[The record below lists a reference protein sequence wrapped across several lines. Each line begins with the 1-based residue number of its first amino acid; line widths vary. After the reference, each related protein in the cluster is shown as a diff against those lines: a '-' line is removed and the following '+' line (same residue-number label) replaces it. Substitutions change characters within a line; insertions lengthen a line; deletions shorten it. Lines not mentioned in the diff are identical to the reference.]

1 MVKTE
6 TAPVG
11 QRRQLTIAFDIGGTF
26 TDVIFVTHDGRVFTR
41 KLPSRLGTLGT
52 RILELASEIDGEA
65 YRSFIHATTTCSNAL
80 LENKVAS
87 TGMLTTKGFRD
98 VLEMRNQRRPSIH
111 DVGWERTPPLI
122 PRRLI
127 HEVTERVLAD
137 GTVEIPIDDDE
148 IISLLRG
155 PLADVEAI
163 AICLIN
169 SPANPDY
176 ERRIAALIE
185 REHPKMRVSV
195 SAIEFPEIGEYER
208 MSTTA
213 VNASLM
219 PVVDRYLTR
228 LEGQIQAS
236 GPALRIMQS
245 QGGLMD
251 ARVAR
256 MQPVQMIESGPAA
269 GVLAAARVAA
279 VSNLSRVLAFD
290 MGGTTAKASAILD
303 ASPLERPQIEVGAG
317 ASLAS
322 RFFGGAGHV
331 VRTPSF
337 DIVEVGAG
345 GGSIAW
351 IDSAG
356 ALRVGPEGAGAEPGP
371 ACYGNGGT
379 QPTVTDA
386 NLILGYYSADAIAD
400 GSVPINRELAEEAI
414 RSIATPLGLSV
425 TEAAYGIVQIA
436 NATMIRALRA
446 VSVEKG
452 QDPRS
457 FTMVAYGGA
466 GPVHAVQLAE
476 ELGVSTVYI
485 PPFAGIFSAVGLLL
499 GEYRHDVAMS
509 LAAPVDSLEPTTFAE
524 GFDKLQKR
532 LSEILEAE
540 GVDPE
545 DATFHRLVD
554 LKYRDSQERLTI
566 PCPPL
571 DERLSEILTKRFS
584 DDYFAQFHYVPNAP
598 LDVVG
603 LRMRATAAS
612 NSQGTDILSCQHESK
627 SVLEGRRTGSRSRVY
642 FGQEHGFVDVDV
654 LTKND
659 LGSVPKRG
667 PMLINEP
674 DTTIVVL
681 PAWSARVDGHG
692 SIILEK
698 ENS

>member
-1 MVKTE
+1 MTD
-6 TAPVG
+6 TGSAPAG
-11 QRRQLTIAFDIGGTF
+11 QRRQLTVAFDIGGTF
-26 TDVIFVTHDGRVFTR
+26 TDVIFVTHDGRVLTR
-41 KLPSRLGTLGT
+41 KLLSHLGTIGS
-52 RILELASEIDGEA
+52 RISELAAEIDGEA
-65 YRSFIHATTTCSNAL
+65 HRSFTHATTTCSNAL

-98 VLEMRNQRRPSIH
+98 VLEMRSQRRPSIH
-111 DVGWERTPPLI
+111 DVGWERTSPLI
-122 PRRLI
+122 PRRLV
-127 HEVTERVLAD
+127 HELAERVLAD
-137 GTVEIPIDDDE
+137 GTVEIPVSDE
-148 IISLLRG
+148 EIRGLLKG

-169 SPANPDY
+169 SPANQDH
-176 ERRIAALIE
+176 ERRIAALIDRE
-185 REHPKMRVSV
+185 RPEMRVSV
-195 SAIEFPEIGEYER
+195 SGIEFPELGEYER
-208 MSTTA
+208 MSTTS

-228 LEGQIQAS
+228 LEGQINAS
-236 GPALRIMQS
+236 GSALRIMQS

-251 ARVAR
+251 SRVAR
-256 MQPVQMIESGPAA
+256 TQPVQMIESGPAA

-279 VSNLSRVLAFD
+279 HSDLDRVLAFD

-303 ASPLERPQIEVGAG
+303 ARPLERPQVEVGAG

-322 RFFGGAGHV
+322 RFFGGAGHL
-331 VRTPSF
+331 VRTPSV
-337 DIVEVGAG
+337 DLVEVGAG

-386 NLILGYYSADAIAD
+386 NVVLGYLSADAIAD
-400 GSVPINRELAEEAI
+400 GSVPMNRELAERAI
-414 RSIATPLGLSV
+414 ESIASPLGLSV
-425 TEAAYGIVQIA
+425 MEAAHGIVQIA
-436 NATMIRALRA
+436 NTTMIRALRA

-452 QDPRS
+452 QDPRG

-485 PPFAGIFSAVGLLL
+485 PPFPGIFSAVGLLL
-499 GEYRHDVAMS
+499 AEYRHDAVMS
-509 LAAPVDSLEPTTFAE
+509 FAASVDALEPTTVEE
-524 GFDKLQKR
+524 GFVKLQQR
-532 LSEILEAE
+532 LSETLAAE

-545 DATFHRLVD
+545 DATFHRHID
-554 LKYRDSQERLTI
+554 LKYRDTEEHLAVLF
-566 PCPPL
+566 PPL
-571 DERLSEILTKRFS
+571 DERLSKILTERFS
-584 DDYFAQFHYVPNAP
+584 DAYLAKFHYVPDAP

-603 LRMRATAAS
+603 LRMRATAAVGRQGS
-612 NSQGTDILSCQHESK
+612 EVLSSQYERTSA
-627 SVLEGRRTGSRSRVY
+627 LEGRRTGSRAY

-654 LTKND
+654 LTRND
-659 LGSVPKRG
+659 LGTVPKSG
-667 PMLINEP
+667 PLLLNEP

-681 PAWSARVDGHG
+681 PAWSARVDEHG
-692 SIILEK
+692 NIILER